1 MGDERL
7 ETVFFIAAFILG
19 ACIGSFLNVLIYRL
33 PRGTFFSGGKRSHCP
48 QCGAQIPSYANLPI
62 LGWLLLRGKALCCK
76 EKISIQYPLVEII
89 TGLAFLGLFLY
100 RSPWTGGQWD
110 SHRLALFFI
119 DSFLVSNL
127 IAASVIDLQH
137 KILPDVLN
145 FSGLAVG
152 LLLSLMIP
160 ELHQA
165 NYVFRQLDTL
175 GVEARAFMDSLS
187 GAVVGGGLLYGI
199 AVLGRLVFRKEA
211 MGLGDVK
218 FMVFAGAFLGPEGV
232 LLTLLLAA
240 ILGSV
245 LGILISLL
253 TGDSLIPFGPFLA
266 LGFLMTHFQG
276 ANLSQFAFET
286 WPKWLRTS
294 PMAVPLVLGF
304 CGFCLLGLFWLRSLR
319 RRGGSD

>member
-1 MGDERL
+1 MGDESL
-7 ETVFFIAAFILG
+7 ETVFAIAAFILG

-33 PRGTFFSGGKRSHCP
+33 PRGIFFSGGKRSHCP
-48 QCGAQIPSYANLPI
+48 HCGALIPSYANLPI
-62 LGWLLLRGKALCCK
+62 LGWVLLRGKALCCK
-76 EKISIQYPLVEII
+76 ERISVEYPII
-89 TGLAFLGLFLY
+89 EFLTGAAFLGLFLY
-100 RSPWTGGQWD
+100 RAPLVGGQWE
-110 SHRLALFFI
+110 SHRLILFLI
-119 DSFLVSNL
+119 DAFLVSNL
-127 IAASVIDLQH
+127 IAASVIDLHH

-145 FSGLAVG
+145 FSGLIVG
-152 LLLSLMIP
+152 LILSLLVP

-165 NYVFRQLDTL
+165 NYVFKQLDTL
-175 GVEARAFMDSLS
+175 GPGARSFLDSVS
-187 GAVVGGGLLYGI
+187 GAAVGGGLLYAI
-199 AVLGRLVFRKEA
+199 AILGRLAFKKEA

-218 FMVFAGAFLGPEGV
+218 FMAFAGAFLGPEGV

-240 ILGSV
+240 VLGSV
-245 LGILISLL
+245 VGILVSLL

-304 CGFCLLGLFWLRSLR
+304 CGFCLLSLFWLRALR